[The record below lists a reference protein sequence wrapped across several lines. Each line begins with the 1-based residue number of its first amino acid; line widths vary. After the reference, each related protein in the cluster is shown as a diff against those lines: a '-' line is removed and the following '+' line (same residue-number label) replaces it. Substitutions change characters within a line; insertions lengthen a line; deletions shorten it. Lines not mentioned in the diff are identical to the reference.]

1 MADQLNMGGLN
12 LGDNGRPAYIPPH
25 MRGKM
30 GGGPGPGPGPVPGP
44 PAGMPVPGPDMNG
57 GLNNS
62 AWNKLVPFRPFHPLR
77 TGFPYIRGPVPY

>member
-12 LGDNGRPAYIPPH
+12 LGENGRPAYIPPH

-30 GGGPGPGPGPVPGP
+30 GGPPGPVPGP
-44 PAGMPVPGPDMNG
+44 PGPISGPGPDMNG

-62 AWNKLVPFRPFHPLR
+62 AWNKLV
-77 TGFPYIRGPVPY
+77 